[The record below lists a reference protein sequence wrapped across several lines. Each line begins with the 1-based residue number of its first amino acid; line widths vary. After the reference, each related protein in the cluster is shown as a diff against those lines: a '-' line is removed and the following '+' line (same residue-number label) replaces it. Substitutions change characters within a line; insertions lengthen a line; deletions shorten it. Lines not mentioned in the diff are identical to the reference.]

1 MPTRHAIP
9 VADGERVVAVH
20 HAPADRDAA
29 SGPSSDAAPWLV
41 FCHGFLSDKSGSY
54 EGRCERAAR
63 EGYDAVR
70 FDFRGCG
77 EADGD
82 FVDQTLSA
90 KIADLRAVL
99 AHFNPG
105 SVALFGSSFGGK
117 VSFHAAAELAV
128 SDGADGGADGDAG
141 TGDVTIEAI
150 AARAPVTY
158 NRTFAEA
165 RREVEREGS
174 LTFETGQTI
183 DGRFFEDLADHPFA
197 DAVAAVDCPVLV
209 VHGTED
215 ESVDIADSFEA
226 AAALE
231 TDVLLEKVQGE
242 GHRFSGAGERR
253 LRTRLFDWLATV

>member
-20 HAPADRDAA
+20 HAPDDAGADGAA
-29 SGPSSDAAPWLV
+29 DAAPWVV

-54 EGRCERAAR
+54 EGRCQRAAG
-63 EGYDAVR
+63 EGYHAVR

-77 EADGD
+77 EADGV
-82 FVDQTLSA
+82 FVDQTLSD

-99 AHFNPG
+99 VHFDPG
-105 SVALFGSSFGGK
+105 SVVLFGSSFGGK
-117 VSFHAAAELAV
+117 VAFHAAAEMAAD
-128 SDGADGGADGDAG
+128 DGSATG
-141 TGDVTIEAI
+141 TDNVTVEAI
-150 AARAPVTY
+150 ATRAPVTY

-174 LTFETGQTI
+174 LTFETDQTI
-183 DGRFFEDLADHPFA
+183 DGRFFEDLAASPFA
-197 DAVAAVDCPVLV
+197 DVVAVVDCPVLM
-209 VHGTED
+209 VHGAGD

-231 TDVLLEKVQGE
+231 TDVLLEKVRGE
-242 GHRFSGAGERR
+242 GHRFSEASERQ

>member
-9 VADGERVVAVH
+9 VADSERVVAVH
-20 HAPADRDAA
+20 HAADDAGA
-29 SGPSSDAAPWLV
+29 DGAADSKPWLV

-70 FDFRGCG
+70 FDCRGCG

-82 FVDQTLSA
+82 FVDQTLSD

-99 AHFNPG
+99 AHFAPE
-105 SVALFGSSFGGK
+105 SAVLFGSSFGGK
-117 VSFHAAAELAV
+117 VAFHAAAEPAADDGPLA
-128 SDGADGGADGDAG
+128 GAS
-141 TGDVTIEAI
+141 DVTIEAI
-150 AARAPVTY
+150 ATRAPVTY
-158 NRTFAEA
+158 NRTFEEA
-165 RREVEREGS
+165 RREVQRAGS

-183 DGRFFEDLADHPFA
+183 DGRFFEDLDDYSFG
-197 DAVAAVDCPVLV
+197 DAGAAVDCPVML
-209 VHGTED
+209 VHGAED

-231 TDVLLEKVQGE
+231 TDVFLEKVESE
-242 GHRFSGAGERR
+242 GHRFSEAAEQR